1 MESPERKGGSRGL
14 GKGGEKGENEEDTPP
29 MASPDGHHDKPESR
43 LRVTLGSL
51 ELENPVMNASGTW
64 GSGLEA
70 TDLLG
75 EDLPG
80 ALVTKTVTLHPRP
93 GNPMPRLVETSG
105 GLLNSIGL
113 MNPGVEVFLKEILP
127 AALELGPPLVVN
139 LGGDTLKEFSL
150 LAERL
155 TGKGAAA
162 LEVNLSCPNV
172 LGGRLPF
179 ATSPQVVEEVIRAV
193 RERTAEP
200 LWAKISPNVT
210 DPVEIAR
217 AAARGGA
224 DALVCANTLLGMAVD
239 WRGRRPR
246 LPLGMGGY
254 SGPPVKP
261 VALRIVWQTAQA
273 VDLPI
278 VGVGGIAT
286 AEDVLEFLAA
296 GARAVQVGTAS
307 LARPDAMAR
316 ILEDLR
322 SLAAEENL
330 VLSSFSGAA
339 LPGGLGG
346 KR

>member
-1 MESPERKGGSRGL
+1 MVSPLAVSL
-14 GKGGEKGENEEDTPP
+14 G
-29 MASPDGHHDKPESR
+29 R
-43 LRVTLGSL
+43 LA
-51 ELENPVMNASGTW
+51 LENPVMNASGTW

-75 EDLPG
+75 GERPG

-113 MNPGVEVFLKEILP
+113 MNPGVEVFLGEVLP
-127 AALELGPPLVVN
+127 RALELGPPLVVN
-139 LGGDTLKEFSL
+139 MGGDSLEEFRL

-179 ATSPQVVEEVIRAV
+179 ATSPAVVEEVVRAV
-193 RERTAEP
+193 RERVEEP

-224 DALVCANTLLGMAVD
+224 DALVCSNTLLGMAVD
-239 WRGRRPR
+239 WRARRPV

-254 SGPPVKP
+254 SGPPIKP
-261 VALRIVWQTAQA
+261 VALRIVWQVARA
-273 VDLPI
+273 LDLPV
-278 VGVGGIAT
+278 VGAGGIGS

-322 SLAAEENL
+322 RLAGEEGL
-330 VLSSFSGAA
+330 TLSTFSGAA
-339 LPGGLGG
+339 LPGGEGEG
-346 KR
+346 R

>member
-1 MESPERKGGSRGL
+1 MGEE
-14 GKGGEKGENEEDTPP
+14 GEKGEDEENTPS
-29 MASPDGHHDKPESR
+29 MVSPEGHHLGLESR
-43 LRVTLGSL
+43 LRVNLGSL

-75 EDLPG
+75 GSLPG
-80 ALVTKTVTLHPRP
+80 ALVTKTVTLHPRQ

-113 MNPGVEVFLKEILP
+113 MNPGVEVFLGEILP

-139 LGGDTLKEFSL
+139 LGGESLEEFAQ

-155 TGKGAAA
+155 SGKGAAA

-179 ATSPQVVEEVIRAV
+179 ATSPQVVEDVIRAV
-193 RERTAEP
+193 RERAAEP

-224 DALVCANTLLGMAVD
+224 DALVCA
-239 WRGRRPR
+239 
-246 LPLGMGGY
+246 
-254 SGPPVKP
+254 
-261 VALRIVWQTAQA
+261 
-273 VDLPI
+273 PI
-278 VGVGGIAT
+278 
-286 AEDVLEFLAA
+286 
-296 GARAVQVGTAS
+296 
-307 LARPDAMAR
+307 
-316 ILEDLR
+316 
-322 SLAAEENL
+322 
-330 VLSSFSGAA
+330 LSSGWLWIGGGAA
-339 LPGGLGG
+339 PSSPWGWAGIRGLPSSPWPSGSSG
-346 KR
+346 RSPRR

>member
-1 MESPERKGGSRGL
+1 MV
-14 GKGGEKGENEEDTPP
+14 
-29 MASPDGHHDKPESR
+29 SPDGHHPGLESR
-43 LRVTLGSL
+43 LRVSLGSL
-51 ELENPVMNASGTW
+51 ELENPLMNASGTW

-70 TDLLG
+70 TDLLAG
-75 EDLPG
+75 NLPG

-113 MNPGVEVFLKEILP
+113 MNPGVEVFLEEILP
-127 AALELGPPLVVN
+127 AALKLGPPLVVN
-139 LGGDTLKEFSL
+139 LGGESLEEFSQ

-179 ATSPQVVEEVIRAV
+179 ATSPQVVEEVIGAV
-193 RERTAEP
+193 RERAAEP

-217 AAARGGA
+217 AALRGGA
-224 DALVCANTLLGMAVD
+224 DALVCSNTLLGMAVD
-239 WRGRRPR
+239 WRRRRPA

-261 VALRIVWQTAQA
+261 VALRIVWQVAQA
-273 VDLPI
+273 VDLPVI
-278 VGVGGIAT
+278 GVGGIT
-286 AEDVLEFLAA
+286 RAEDVLEFLAA
-296 GARAVQVGTAS
+296 GARAVQVGTAG

-316 ILEDLR
+316 ILEELR
-322 SLAAEENL
+322 ALVVEEDL
-330 VLSSFSGAA
+330 VLSAFSGAA

-346 KR
+346 KP